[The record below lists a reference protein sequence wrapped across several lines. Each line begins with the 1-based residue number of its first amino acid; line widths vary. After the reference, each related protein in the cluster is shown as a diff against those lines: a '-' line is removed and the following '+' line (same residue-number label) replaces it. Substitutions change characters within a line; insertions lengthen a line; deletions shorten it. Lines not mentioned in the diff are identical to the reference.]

1 MKHTDHPNWKNL
13 SSVDKANVRKSN
25 WKKHNL
31 KQEIDKLENVILE
44 MKEDNKSTFLM
55 ENILKRKKYSLKNNP
70 SNEGDIHQNFEDNI
84 RNIIKDYI
92 HNKKMDLI

>member
-1 MKHTDHPNWKNL
+1 
-13 SSVDKANVRKSN
+13 
-25 WKKHNL
+25 
-31 KQEIDKLENVILE
+31 